1 MARNPTDRR
10 GISLMEVLIS
20 MGILTIGLVSV
31 ISLIPAGRSQATKAS
46 AIDRSASLAQ
56 NAAADFINR
65 GFMRPSGWN
74 ATPSSN
80 IAVFDPLCDSAG
92 DVFWTK
98 TLGQS
103 VIHPRIDAVTTCSST
118 TSITSANSATADV
131 VMRGEDDIR
140 YSTDNVADDSPPLA
154 RWSYSATTGRHV
166 FDGSYSYLATL
177 SGANTS
183 WKPGEYKTLTIVTFN
198 KRDTSLE
205 PVLLTL
211 SDTTSG
217 IWDVVVTNIPTG
229 QSLKDV
235 IKPGAMVLAYTSSP
249 TSAYS
254 WQRVLMAADATS
266 SVAPSSWRVGLTC
279 EGSGVSTTSTNNK
292 VYVFPGAIGSLQ
304 MPVKLEGTSP
314 WND

>member
-1 MARNPTDRR
+1 MDRIRTERR

-31 ISLIPAGRSQATKAS
+31 ISLIPAGRSQAIKAS
-46 AIDRSASLAQ
+46 AIDRSAALAQ

-65 GFMRPSGWN
+65 GFLRPSGWT
-74 ATPSSN
+74 AMPSSN
-80 IAVFDPLCDSAG
+80 IAIFDPLFDPLGSL
-92 DVFWTK
+92 FWTN
-98 TLGQS
+98 TLSQS
-103 VIHPRIDAVTTCSST
+103 VLQPRTDAVTTCSST
-118 TSITSANSATADV
+118 ASITTASSAIGDV
-131 VMRGEDDIR
+131 LMRGEDDIR
-140 YSTDNVADDSPPLA
+140 YSTDNVGVDAPPVAL
-154 RWSYSATTGRHV
+154 WSYSSTSGRHV

-177 SGANTS
+177 SGTSTS

-198 KRDTSLE
+198 KRDTSLA
-205 PVLLTL
+205 PVALTL

-217 IWDVVVTNIPTG
+217 IWNVAQTNVPAG

-249 TSAYS
+249 SAYS

-266 SVAPSSWRVGLTC
+266 SAAASSWRVGLTC
-279 EGSGVSTTSTNNK
+279 EGSGLVTTSTNNR
-292 VYVFPGAIGSLQ
+292 VYVFPGANGSLQ

>member
-1 MARNPTDRR
+1 
-10 GISLMEVLIS
+10 

-31 ISLIPAGRSQATKAS
+31 ISLIPAGRSQALKAS
-46 AIDRSASLAQ
+46 AIDRSSALAQ

-65 GFMRPSGWN
+65 GFVRPSGWM

-80 IAVFDPLCDSAG
+80 IAIFDPLFDPLGS
-92 DVFWTK
+92 VFWNNVISVPIP
-98 TLGQS
+98 LS
-103 VIHPRIDAVTTCSST
+103 VIRPRIDAVTTCSAT
-118 TSITSANSATADV
+118 TAITSASSAVGDLLL
-131 VMRGEDDIR
+131 RGEDDIR
-140 YSTDNVADDSPPLA
+140 YSTDNVGADAPPVSL
-154 RWSYSATTGRHV
+154 WSYSSTSGRHV

-177 SGANTS
+177 SGTNTS

-198 KRDTSLE
+198 KRDTSLA
-205 PVLLTL
+205 PVSLTL

-217 IWDVVVTNIPTG
+217 IWDVAQTNIPTG

-235 IKPGAMVLAYTSSP
+235 IKPGAMVLAYTSTPSP
-249 TSAYS
+249 SYS

-266 SVAPSSWRVGLTC
+266 SATPSSWRVGLTC
-279 EGSGVSTTSTNNK
+279 EGSGVVTTSTNNR
-292 VYVFPGAIGSLQ
+292 VYVFPGANGSLQ